1 MQPGPAQPPPV
12 ADSIQPP
19 AQGPSGAGQN
29 IGDGNADGV
38 GDPNSDADDVILLD
52 QEGGSDKPVGEGE
65 TGGQEARNVN
75 SSRSGKGQSQQQSP
89 SRKRQRSRRRGGKS
103 EKSVQSNKVDS
114 SGLKVLI
121 KNSIRQTTR
130 NYVL

>member
-1 MQPGPAQPPPV
+1 MQPGPAQPPPAV

-29 IGDGNADGV
+29 IGEGNADGV

-52 QEGGSDKPVGEGE
+52 QEGGSDKPMGEGE
-65 TGGQEARNVN
+65 TGGQGARNVN

-103 EKSVQSNKVDS
+103 EKSVQSNEVDS
-114 SGLKVLI
+114 SGLKVLSKI
-121 KNSIRQTTR
+121 AFDKPHGIS
-130 NYVL
+130 